1 MTSTT
6 TSFDLGEG
14 LGHDADFPAPAP
26 DDVVWDLPGEGPQR
40 LSLLVLPHAGG
51 NAHAYAEWR
60 EHLPA
65 DVRLL
70 IGQYPGRGARFAED
84 LPRDIAD
91 LAGPVVAALPA
102 GVTGDLVVLG
112 HSMGSLVAF
121 EVVQLL
127 QAAGHAPRHLVASAC
142 RAPFLPNPSPVH
154 PERLDDDQLVAA
166 IKERGGTHDGILD
179 EPELRE
185 IILPSIRADFA
196 IDDVYHYADEA
207 VRVDCPVLVVGGDS
221 DPVVPAET
229 LDRWAEITSYD
240 FATRILPGGH
250 FYFQQ
255 QLPAFFDVLSGV
267 LGAHA
272 ATASA

>member
-1 MTSTT
+1 MTSTA
-6 TSFDLGEG
+6 SFD

-70 IGQYPGRGARFAED
+70 IGQYPGRGARFAEE

-102 GVTGDLVVLG
+102 GVTEELVVLG

-121 EVVQLL
+121 EVVRLL
-127 QAAGHAPRHLVASAC
+127 QAAGHTPRHLVASAC
-142 RAPFLPNPSPVH
+142 RAPFLPNPSAVY

-166 IKERGGTHDGILD
+166 IKERGGTDDGILD

-196 IDDVYHYADEA
+196 IDDVYRCADEA
-207 VRVDCPVLVVGGDS
+207 ARVDCPVLVVGGDA
-221 DPVVPAET
+221 DPVVPAEA
-229 LDRWAEITSYD
+229 LERWAQVTDHD

-255 QLPAFFDVLSGV
+255 QLPAFFDLLSGA

-272 ATASA
+272 AATSA